1 METRSGNKK
10 VTLVTNLETYGV
22 NPQDLAKEIRVGAAA
37 SSSVSAAPGQK
48 AGAKQLLIQGNQV
61 NLVVAILTEKY
72 NIDKKHI
79 AGMEKGEKKK
89 KRWSSVR
96 CSLPFTRRVLVKKS
110 KKYFMLFFNPYPSFL
125 LSRYTIE
132 IARKSGDMFTIFD
145 DKSMIF
151 IQINKIIDID
161 LW

>member
-61 NLVVAILTEKY
+61 NLVVAILTDKY
-72 NIDKKHI
+72 NIDKRHI

-89 KRWSSVR
+89 KR
-96 CSLPFTRRVLVKKS
+96 
-110 KKYFMLFFNPYPSFL
+110 
-125 LSRYTIE
+125 
-132 IARKSGDMFTIFD
+132 
-145 DKSMIF
+145 
-151 IQINKIIDID
+151 
-161 LW
+161 